1 MTPPPPGPR
10 RRRDGSG
17 TEAPDAAARPGPP
30 DSTPP
35 DPSDGDGDGD
45 GDGVRFDAVHLVP
58 MTDGQLAE
66 AARLLAEL
74 LHLSLKQEARNRTQ
88 QKGIGMPYS

>member
-35 DPSDGDGDGD
+35 DPSDGDGD